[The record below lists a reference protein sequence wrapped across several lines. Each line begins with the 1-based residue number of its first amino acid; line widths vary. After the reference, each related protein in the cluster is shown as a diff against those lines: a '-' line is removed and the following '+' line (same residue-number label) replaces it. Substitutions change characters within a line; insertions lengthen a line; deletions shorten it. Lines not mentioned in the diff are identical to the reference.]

1 MVDMIRLEDVS
12 FSYEKGRLA
21 VKNISLGVEEGER
34 VAILGPNGAGKST
47 ILKLVAGLISPDSGR
62 ILMSGKELTRGNA
75 QELRRGIG
83 FLFQEPDDQI
93 FMPSVREDVAFG
105 PYNLGLAVEEVSER
119 VSEAMKLTGI
129 EDFGDRVPHKM
140 STGEKKRVAIAGIL
154 AMRPR
159 ILLLDEPCSS
169 LDGKTRKRLMDLVN
183 SLNVTLLVATQDVE
197 VVVEL
202 ADRVIL
208 LNRRKIADGSKR
220 ETFSSTDVMSDAGLE
235 LPEVS
240 KLFLF
245 LRDEGFQ
252 VVRLPLTAEEGKRC
266 LREILGD
273 GWERSGMAQMNNGS
287 SNRIA

>member
-1 MVDMIRLEDVS
+1 MIRLEDVS